1 MISFDSHWLEE
12 FHQNLNQIFE
22 QIERCFNN
30 LINENISINKQI
42 QLIQEL
48 INYIKNIQIICSNIR
63 SPLMINKERQL
74 NIYKNQLSKNDEIS
88 QNLIELL
95 YDVLRTIMTYI
106 QTYCQAFLIPYQ
118 IEICNQENQSI
129 NIEQFTSSVIYGE
142 NRSRN
147 FWSGLKLILIRS
159 IWVRTEKFL

>member
-42 QLIQEL
+42 KLIQEL
-48 INYIKNIQIICSNIR
+48 IIYIKNIQIICSNIR